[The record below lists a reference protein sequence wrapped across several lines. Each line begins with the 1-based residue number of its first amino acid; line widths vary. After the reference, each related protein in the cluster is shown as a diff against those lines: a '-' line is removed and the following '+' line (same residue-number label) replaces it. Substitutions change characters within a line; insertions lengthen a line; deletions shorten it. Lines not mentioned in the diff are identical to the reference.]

1 MNSKFLK
8 EQLDKIAK
16 DGIEFDVDG
25 VNADSIPDTFDTITF
40 HKNNN
45 EAICKVTFSEYIVHP
60 FEGFDLHDKWNNG
73 IAPIQSTMYGDV
85 IEETEKMYHL
95 KVYDEQF
102 ENVWLG
108 WCPKKSC
115 VVTWI

>member
-1 MNSKFLK
+1 
-8 EQLDKIAK
+8 
-16 DGIEFDVDG
+16 
-25 VNADSIPDTFDTITF
+25 
-40 HKNNN
+40 
-45 EAICKVTFSEYIVHP
+45 
-60 FEGFDLHDKWNNG
+60 
-73 IAPIQSTMYGDV
+73 MYGDV

-102 ENVWLG
+102 ENVWFG